1 MRYYAT
7 DASSP
12 LEYVSSGN
20 LLSKQDFLHP
30 KRILDTCVLI
40 LVKEGILFIT
50 QAGVNYEV
58 HPNQYI
64 FLYANEEHYGFAQSP
79 GKLSYL
85 WAHFALPKKA
95 TMIQEEQLL
104 FKDIVTGRLMEGLS
118 NDIFIMPE
126 HGEISLVRKVPLLF
140 NQLLDLSKH
149 EQVYSKYITN
159 YAMSLLVMEISQ
171 EFVDKYNNQN
181 QNLPPCVSKIMEW
194 IRSNYYH
201 PLTVVSIA
209 NEFGYN
215 PDYLSTLF
223 KKSTNS
229 TLIHYINK
237 TRVDIA
243 KSLIVTYDISVKE
256 AAYSCGFTDE
266 KYFMKTFKKFENI
279 TPSQY
284 KKAFIK
290 KNINN

>member
-1 MRYYAT
+1 MRYYIA
-7 DASSP
+7 DASFP
-12 LEYVSSGN
+12 LEYISSGN

-64 FLYANEEHYGFAQSP
+64 FLYANEEHYGFSQSP

-85 WAHFALPKKA
+85 WAHFALPEKA
-95 TMIQEEQLL
+95 MMLQKEQLL
-104 FKDIVTGRLMEGLS
+104 FKDIGSGELMEGIPK
-118 NDIFIMPE
+118 DIYIMPE
-126 HGEISLVRKVPLLF
+126 HGDISLVRKVPLLF
-140 NQLLDLSKH
+140 NQLLDLAKH
-149 EQVYSKYITN
+149 DQIYSKYITN
-159 YAMSLLVMEISQ
+159 YAVSLLVMEISQ
-171 EFVDKYNNQN
+171 EFYDKYNKDN
-181 QNLPPCVSKIMEW
+181 QNLPTGVSKIMEW
-194 IRSNYYH
+194 IRSNYFL
-201 PLTVVSIA
+201 PLTVASIA

-223 KKSTNS
+223 KKSTNN
-229 TLIHYINK
+229 TLINYINK
-237 TRVDIA
+237 TRVDTA

-266 KYFMKTFKKFENI
+266 KYFMKTFKKFENM

-284 KKAFIK
+284 KKAFIHK
-290 KNINN
+290 TINN